1 MRKFS
6 LPKST
11 HKAQDSSRIDLAQN
25 LPYSYQVNV
34 TTEIINCSIQ
44 ISWLTCPPLLSR
56 VRSNPSIHMTQQWGA
71 VSVTKLGEELLLEQ
85 SRDKHQMGKNHV
97 FISLT
102 HARMRTHTHT
112 HTQREKHTPIGV
124 RKCLFHMCLSPI
136 INLLCVF
143 ILFLHRYPPYYTT
156 HSCT

>member
-34 TTEIINCSIQ
+34 TTEINCSIQ

-56 VRSNPSIHMTQQWGA
+56 VRSNPSIHMAQQWGA
-71 VSVTKLGEELLLEQ
+71 VSVTELREELLLEQ

-102 HARMRTHTHT
+102 HARMRAHTHRRNWEQSWGHDGSNRRCDWKIKIAT
-112 HTQREKHTPIGV
+112 WHG
-124 RKCLFHMCLSPI
+124 LSGRVNVSFP
-136 INLLCVF
+136 F
-143 ILFLHRYPPYYTT
+143 FFF
-156 HSCT
+156 